1 MNNGLRLRYVSWNVF
16 DDIDY
21 CRWIATKKGTREMS
35 QLDEDFEEWAPFLL
49 HLVEVNQLKKENE
62 QLRNQIKH
70 LESQVY
76 GGTTK

>member
-1 MNNGLRLRYVSWNVF
+1 MN
-16 DDIDY
+16 
-21 CRWIATKKGTREMS
+21 
-35 QLDEDFEEWAPFLL
+35 QLTEDFEEWTPLLL
-49 HLVEVNQLKKENE
+49 HLLESNCLKAENE

>member
-1 MNNGLRLRYVSWNVF
+1 MPF
-16 DDIDY
+16 
-21 CRWIATKKGTREMS
+21 TKIN
-35 QLDEDFEEWAPFLL
+35 EDFEEWTPLL
-49 HLVEVNQLKKENE
+49 AFIMKYKLLEKENE

>member
-1 MNNGLRLRYVSWNVF
+1 
-16 DDIDY
+16 
-21 CRWIATKKGTREMS
+21 MS

>member
-1 MNNGLRLRYVSWNVF
+1 MGFYYLFNYQNMA
-16 DDIDY
+16 DQI
-21 CRWIATKKGTREMS
+21 T
-35 QLDEDFEEWAPFLL
+35 EDFEEWAPLLL
-49 HLVEVNQLKKENE
+49 HLVEVNRLKQENE

>member
-1 MNNGLRLRYVSWNVF
+1 
-16 DDIDY
+16 
-21 CRWIATKKGTREMS
+21 MS
-35 QLDEDFEEWAPFLL
+35 QSNEDFEEWAPLLL
-49 HLVEVNQLKKENE
+49 HLIECNRLKTENE

>member
-1 MNNGLRLRYVSWNVF
+1 
-16 DDIDY
+16 
-21 CRWIATKKGTREMS
+21 MS
-35 QLDEDFEEWAPFLL
+35 QLNEDFEEWTPLLL
-49 HLVEVNQLKKENE
+49 HLLECNKLKAENE

>member
-1 MNNGLRLRYVSWNVF
+1 
-16 DDIDY
+16 
-21 CRWIATKKGTREMS
+21 MS

-49 HLVEVNQLKKENE
+49 HLVEVNRLKKENK
-62 QLRNQIKH
+62 QLREQIKH